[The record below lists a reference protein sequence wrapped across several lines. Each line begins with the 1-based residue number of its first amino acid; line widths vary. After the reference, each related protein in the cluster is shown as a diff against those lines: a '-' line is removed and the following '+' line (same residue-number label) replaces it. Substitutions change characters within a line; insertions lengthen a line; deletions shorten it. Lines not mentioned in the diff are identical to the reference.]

1 MKTLKERTMPTIFLA
16 ALISLLAASSVAY
29 AKDDEG
35 CTRAPKEQWLSI
47 QQLKAKLTDK
57 GFTVSKVE
65 IEDGC
70 AEADAKDKDGR
81 TVVWEDGR
89 LGMANS

>member
-1 MKTLKERTMPTIFLA
+1 MPTIFLA

-47 QQLKAKLTDK
+47 EQLKAKLTDK

-70 AEADAKDKDGR
+70 AEADAKDKDGKE
-81 TVVWEDGR
+81 TELHLDPATGNVVEKDD
-89 LGMANS
+89 

>member
-1 MKTLKERTMPTIFLA
+1 MRTLFFA
-16 ALISLLAASSVAY
+16 ALLPVLAVGWAAY

-35 CTRAPKEQWLSI
+35 CTRAPKEQWLSTE
-47 QQLKAKLTDK
+47 QLKAKLTEQ

-70 AEADAKDKDGR
+70 AEADAKAKDGKE
-81 TVVWEDGR
+81 TELHLDPATGNVVENDD
-89 LGMANS
+89 

>member
-1 MKTLKERTMPTIFLA
+1 MRTLFLA
-16 ALISLLAASSVAY
+16 VLLSVLAVGSAAY

-35 CTRAPKEQWLSI
+35 CTRAPKEQWLSTE
-47 QQLKAKLTDK
+47 QLKTKLTEQ

-70 AEADAKDKDGR
+70 AEADAKGKDGKE
-81 TVVWEDGR
+81 TELHLDPATGNIVENDD
-89 LGMANS
+89 

>member
-1 MKTLKERTMPTIFLA
+1 MRIIFLA
-16 ALISLLAASSVAY
+16 ALLSVLAGGSGAY

-35 CTRAPKEQWLSI
+35 CTRAPKEQWLSTE
-47 QQLKAKLTDK
+47 QLKTKLTEK

-70 AEADAKDKDGR
+70 AEADAKDKDGKESELHLDPA
-81 TVVWEDGR
+81 TGNVVEKDDED
-89 LGMANS
+89 A

>member
-1 MKTLKERTMPTIFLA
+1 MRTLFLA
-16 ALISLLAASSVAY
+16 TLLPVLAVGSAAY

-35 CTRAPKEQWLSI
+35 CTRAPKEQWLSTE
-47 QQLKAKLTDK
+47 QLKTKLTEQ

-70 AEADAKDKDGR
+70 AEADAKGKDGKE
-81 TVVWEDGR
+81 TELHLDPATGNVVENDD
-89 LGMANS
+89 

>member
-1 MKTLKERTMPTIFLA
+1 MRTLFLA
-16 ALISLLAASSVAY
+16 ALLPVLAVGSAAY

-35 CTRAPKEQWLSI
+35 CTRVPKEQWLSTE
-47 QQLKAKLTDK
+47 QLKTKLTEQ

-70 AEADAKDKDGR
+70 AEADSKGKDGKE
-81 TVVWEDGR
+81 TELHLDPATGNVVENDD
-89 LGMANS
+89 